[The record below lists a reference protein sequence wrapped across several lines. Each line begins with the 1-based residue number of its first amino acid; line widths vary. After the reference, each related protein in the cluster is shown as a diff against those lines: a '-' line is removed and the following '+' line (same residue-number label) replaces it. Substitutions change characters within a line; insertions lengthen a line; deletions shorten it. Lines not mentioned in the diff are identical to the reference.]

1 MDYFNIDFC
10 FDIIKNTIIDIFIFY
25 IFFKIRNEN
34 KVSLKKIVFV
44 GIGVI
49 LGTLIYVVLAS
60 RINQIYVSI
69 LNFILQC
76 IICGCLVDK
85 KQSIVSSL
93 LVSSAIAHINYFIIS
108 FIETS
113 IRFLLFPQL
122 TNMVANLIIIMSLE
136 SLLNYS
142 IFKIRK
148 LNKGLQFLKEK
159 INNEY
164 LDIIM
169 INISM
174 EVIFIYSLFG
184 TYYGDVTIHIAVTFF
199 IVSIIMVIMTY
210 KTMNLAYKH
219 KQLAKNLAEDDEV
232 IKRKDEEINKISKEK
247 FEISKLNHEF
257 EKRIKALELEAKSNM
272 NMEISKENNI
282 LERIE
287 NLSAEYS
294 NRLEEI
300 KGEDELELTGIAEL
314 DTMFKYLQVESK
326 KENIQFNL
334 KLNCNMKNLTEK
346 IIPINKLETLI
357 GDIGTDAI
365 IATKHSKHNYKSIVT
380 IIDKKDEIYS
390 ISMADTGIEF
400 EIDTLLKLGIEKATT
415 HKDEGGNGFGFITVF
430 EILKDTKAS
439 LIIEEKHEEIESDY
453 TKNIIIR
460 FDGKNEYKIV
470 SYRADK
476 IKEKSIDNRI
486 KIENL

>member
-1 MDYFNIDFC
+1 MSESEIFVFDF
-10 FDIIKNTIIDIFIFY
+10 IKNIMINVFIFY
-25 IFFKIRNEN
+25 LFFKIRNEKEIN
-34 KVSLKKIVFV
+34 RKKIFM
-44 GIGVI
+44 I
-49 LGTLIYVVLAS
+49 LISIIISMIIYFYLRNKIS
-60 RINQIYVSI
+60 QTYITIINFFIQYLVCKKISDNQLSI
-69 LNFILQC
+69 I
-76 IICGCLVDK
+76 
-85 KQSIVSSL
+85 SSL
-93 LVSSAIAHINYFIIS
+93 LIANAVTHINYAVITIIVTAVKVM
-108 FIETS
+108 IVPENE
-113 IRFLLFPQL
+113 
-122 TNMVANLIIIMSLE
+122 NMLINLIITLFLE

-199 IVSIIMVIMTY
+199 IVSIIMIIMTY

-219 KQLAKNLAEDDEV
+219 KQLAKNLTEDDEI
-232 IKRKDEEINKISKEK
+232 IKRKDEEINKLSKEK

-257 EKRIKALELEAKSNM
+257 EKRIKALELEVKSNM

-287 NLSAEYS
+287 NLSTEYS
-294 NRLEEI
+294 SRLEEI
-300 KGEDELELTGIAEL
+300 KGEDELDVTGIAEL
-314 DTMFKYLQVESK
+314 DTMFKYLQVEAK
-326 KENIQFNL
+326 KEKIQFNL
-334 KLNCNMKNLTEK
+334 KLNCNIKNITDK

-365 IATKHSKHNYKSIVT
+365 IATKHSKYNYKSIVT
-380 IIDKKDEIYS
+380 IIDKKDETYS

-400 EIDTLLKLGIEKATT
+400 EIDTLLKLGMEKATT
-415 HKDEGGNGFGFITVF
+415 HKDEGGNGFGFITIF

-439 LIIEEKHEEIESDY
+439 LIIEEKHEEIENDY